1 MLNFGLGELFIIAA
15 IVLVFVGPQRLP
27 EMLRTLGRMYGK
39 LRAATYDIRKEFTIE
54 ADRTVAEERARML
67 RERREEN
74 RRRLEEER
82 QRKLQEQKKQED
94 PLLQEEPEEPEE
106 YVPFDQDPPKKSPS
120 PSDEQS

>member
-1 MLNFGLGELFIIAA
+1 MLNFGLGELFLIAA
-15 IVLVFVGPQRLP
+15 VVLIFVGPQRLP

-54 ADRTVAEERARML
+54 ADRAVAEERTRLL

-82 QRKLQEQKKQED
+82 AKRLEEQGQKQAS
-94 PLLQEEPEEPEE
+94 EEPEE
-106 YVPFDQDPPKKSPS
+106 YVPFDQDPPKDPPKKSNEDS
-120 PSDEQS
+120 KEQE

>member
-27 EMLRTLGRMYGK
+27 EMLRTMGRIYGK
-39 LRAATYDIRKEFTIE
+39 IRAATYDIRKEFTIE
-54 ADRTVAEERARML
+54 ADRAVAEERARLL

-82 QRKLQEQKKQED
+82 IRRLQEQGQDASPQSSED
-94 PLLQEEPEEPEE
+94 
-106 YVPFDQDPPKKSPS
+106 YVPFDQDPPKNETP
-120 PSDEQS
+120 PSDTKE